1 MTPDRRTLLAAAAGL
16 LAGCAGLESGST
28 PTDRTETDPPDTA
41 DGADPTS
48 TPSGGSRLED
58 LRVDNAGDEPRTLT
72 VRFVPESG
80 EETTLEFSLL
90 VPPDERIVWENNPL
104 LDEAGR
110 VTAIAD
116 AGERGTVEGEL
127 DWQGDADDDSRGIV
141 VRFDKAELTVESRV
155 A

>member
-1 MTPDRRTLLAAAAGL
+1 MTPNRRTLLAATAGL

-28 PTDRTETDPPDTA
+28 PANRTETDPPDATES
-41 DGADPTS
+41 ADPTP
-48 TPSGGSRLED
+48 TPSGGFRLED

-90 VPPDERIVWENNPL
+90 VPPDEPVAWENNPL
-104 LDEAGR
+104 LEEAGR
-110 VTAIAD
+110 VTAIAE
-116 AGERGTVEGEL
+116 AGGRGTVEGEL
-127 DWQGDADDDSRGIV
+127 DWQGDADDDRRGIV
-141 VRFDKAELTVESRV
+141 VRFDEAELTVESRV

>member
-28 PTDRTETDPPDTA
+28 PTNRTETDPPDAA

-48 TPSGGSRLED
+48 TPSEGSRLKD

-90 VPPDERIVWENNPL
+90 VPPDERIAWENNPL

-110 VTAIAD
+110 VTAIAE
-116 AGERGTVEGEL
+116 AGGGTVEGEL

-141 VRFDKAELTVESRV
+141 VRFDGAELTVESRV

>member
-28 PTDRTETDPPDTA
+28 PTDRTETDPPDAT
-41 DGADPTS
+41 DGAEPAS

-90 VPPDERIVWENNPL
+90 VPPDEPVAWENNPL

-110 VTAIAD
+110 VTAIAE
-116 AGERGTVEGEL
+116 AGGGTVEGEL
-127 DWQGDADDDSRGIV
+127 DWQGDADDDSRGIA

>member
-28 PTDRTETDPPDTA
+28 PTDRTETDPPDAT
-41 DGADPTS
+41 DGAEPIS

-90 VPPDERIVWENNPL
+90 VPSDEPVTWEDNPL

-110 VTAIAD
+110 VTAIAE
-116 AGERGTVEGEL
+116 AGGGTVEGEL

-141 VRFDKAELTVESRV
+141 VRFDEAELTVESRV

>member
-28 PTDRTETDPPDTA
+28 PTDRTETDPPDAT

-90 VPPDERIVWENNPL
+90 VSPDERIVWENNPL

-110 VTAIAD
+110 VTAIAE
-116 AGERGTVEGEL
+116 AGGGTVEGEL

-141 VRFDKAELTVESRV
+141 VRFDGAELTVESRV

>member
-28 PTDRTETDPPDTA
+28 PTDRTETDPPDAT

-48 TPSGGSRLED
+48 TPSGGPRLED

-90 VPPDERIVWENNPL
+90 VSPDERIAWEDNPL
-104 LDEAGR
+104 LNEAGR
-110 VTAIAD
+110 VTAIAE
-116 AGERGTVEGEL
+116 AGGGTVEGEL
-127 DWQGDADDDSRGIV
+127 DWQGDADDGRGIEIS
-141 VRFDKAELTVESRV
+141 FDEAELTVESRV

>member
-28 PTDRTETDPPDTA
+28 PTDRTETDSPDAT
-41 DGADPTS
+41 DGAEPTS

-90 VPPDERIVWENNPL
+90 VPPNEPIAWENNPL

-110 VTAIAD
+110 VTAIAE
-116 AGERGTVEGEL
+116 AGGGTVEGEL
-127 DWQGDADDDSRGIV
+127 DWQGDAADDSRGIV
-141 VRFDKAELTVESRV
+141 VRFDEAELTVESRV

>member
-28 PTDRTETDPPDTA
+28 PTDRTETDPPDAT
-41 DGADPTS
+41 DGAEPTS

-90 VPPDERIVWENNPL
+90 VPPDERIAWENNPL

-110 VTAIAD
+110 VTAIAE
-116 AGERGTVEGEL
+116 AGGGTVEGEL
-127 DWQGDADDDSRGIV
+127 DWQGDADDGRGIEIS
-141 VRFDKAELTVESRV
+141 FDETELTVESRV

>member
-16 LAGCAGLESGST
+16 LAGCAGLESGSM

-41 DGADPTS
+41 DGGDPTS

-58 LRVDNAGDEPRTLT
+58 LRVDNAGDEPQTLT

-90 VPPDERIVWENNPL
+90 VPPNEPIAWENNPL

-110 VTAIAD
+110 VTAIAE
-116 AGERGTVEGEL
+116 AGGGTVEGEL
-127 DWQGDADDDSRGIV
+127 DWQGDADDDSRGVV
-141 VRFDKAELTVESRV
+141 VRFDETELTVESRV